1 MKTYILTFAALFTLG
16 LLLINFTAVSAVPPI
31 PSSFYGTVK
40 DGSRNVASGTPIT
53 AWINGIEYASTT
65 AFIDN
70 GDSVYTI
77 NVPGDDPDTP
87 GVDGGSPGD
96 TITFYVD
103 GIEAL
108 QTGEWQSATN
118 NQLNLIVSDPSLDR
132 TFVPMVL
139 HPADL

>member
-1 MKTYILTFAALFTLG
+1 MKSHLLTFTALFTLG
-16 LLLINFTAVSAVPPI
+16 LLLVNVTAVSAVPPI

-53 AWINGIEYASTT
+53 ARINGVEYAWTT
-65 AFIDN
+65 AMIDN

-87 GVDGGSPGD
+87 ELDGGIQGD

-103 GIEAL
+103 GMEAL
-108 QTGEWQSATN
+108 QTAEWQSATN
-118 NQLNLIVSDPSLDR
+118 NQLNLIVSDPNLDR
-132 TFVPMVL
+132 TYVPLVL
-139 HPADL
+139 HPG